1 MPADLVTR
9 LWLESK
15 GFDQNIGRAI
25 GYLKKMKKESE
36 DSSIQ
41 VKGLSGKLSAAGGM
55 VGKVAAGLGI
65 AAGTMEVFDKAM
77 NSNATTQDR
86 FNSYMEAGS
95 RVVDQFFTALY
106 SGDWSV
112 FNSGILQAIDN
123 ARQYAVEYTN
133 ILRTLDVTAARYERI
148 DAEKNR
154 LESIVEDENRSVAE
168 RKAAQAELDRLLIM
182 GIADVRE
189 AAQQTEETLR
199 NRLKQYG
206 ISDIGNAQMLIEDL
220 YNPNSS
226 KRSNLEEYRNLR
238 STANQ
243 SFNWN
248 VLKYTGEDWYKIQQE
263 ASETLYKKYTSEE
276 RSYYDSLLRLVDS
289 LTKEEY
295 DSLKELFDRRS
306 DLVDKAGT
314 WEKDRTGARDEILS
328 AITGTSTGEKP
339 EVIPSGSI
347 LELQK
352 KIASLRED
360 FQKATN
366 DGIRA
371 GLQTSISEFET
382 QLRMMQERAK
392 GTAVVSGMS
401 AVSGRDIK
409 SDIASGYID
418 VEGVKMQTA
427 ANYDYADSLQTI
439 SSIMGSITNLTNEGA
454 GAWIS
459 YAANVMMAVAQAI
472 PQIQALT
479 GAELRLAGVKAI
491 SSAAEMPLIGWLQVG
506 AAAAAVVAAMA
517 SIPKFANGGIVPGIS
532 YAGDRVPALV
542 NSGEM
547 ILNRGQQAN
556 LFRMIAAGRETTQ
569 KIEITGVLRGS
580 GRDLLAVIGNQ
591 ERFNKRTR

>member
-36 DSSIQ
+36 DNSIQ
-41 VKGLSGKLSAAGGM
+41 VKGLGNKLSAAGGM

-65 AAGTMEVFDKAM
+65 AVSAIEVFDKAV

-148 DAEKNR
+148 DAEKNQ

-199 NRLKQYG
+199 NSLKQYG
-206 ISDIGNAQMLIEDL
+206 ITNIDNAQKLIEDL
-220 YNPNSS
+220 YNPNSK
-226 KRSNLEEYRNLR
+226 KRQELESYRNLR
-238 STANQ
+238 STAGF
-243 SFNWN
+243 SIFN
-248 VLKYTGEDWYKIQQE
+248 TAEDIKIQKE
-263 ASETLYKKYTSEE
+263 ARETLYEKYTTQE
-276 RSYYDSLLRLVDS
+276 REYYDSLLRLVDA

-295 DSLKELFDRRS
+295 DKLKELFDRRS

-314 WEKDRTGARDEILS
+314 WEKDRTGAKDEILS
-328 AITGTSTGEKP
+328 AITGTSTGEKT

-371 GLQTSISEFET
+371 GLQASISEFET

-392 GTAVVSGMS
+392 GTAVVSGIS
-401 AVSGRDIK
+401 AVSGRDVK
-409 SDIASGYID
+409 SDIISSYID
-418 VEGVKMQTA
+418 VEGVRMQTA
-427 ANYDYADSLQTI
+427 ANYNYADSLQTI
-439 SSIMGSITNLTNEGA
+439 SSIMSSVTNLTNEGA
-454 GAWIS
+454 GAWLS
-459 YAANVMMAVAQAI
+459 YASNVMTAAAQAI
-472 PQIQALT
+472 PSIKALASAQALQAT
-479 GAELRLAGVKAI
+479 T
-491 SSAAEMPLIGWLQVG
+491 G
-506 AAAAAVVAAMA
+506 AAASTSSIPIVGWLTAGAAVASVIAAIA
-517 SIPKFANGGIVPGIS
+517 STPKFANGGIVPGLS
-532 YAGDRVPALV
+532 YSGDKVPALV

-556 LFRMIAAGRETTQ
+556 LFRMIAEGGRSNNQFTE
-569 KIEITGVLRGS
+569 KVEFEIKYDKLVGVLNRGS
-580 GRDLLAVIGNQ
+580 QKARRGM
-591 ERFNKRTR
+591 